1 MHGGM
6 VAAGMRVTCTI
17 AMLLLGVN
25 LFTAAPRP
33 TVDVAA
39 ARRTGRDEASRA
51 LARHVA
57 GMQIAVGY
65 EGKPAFVDTYGD
77 AEAVNHRPVT
87 AATIFHIAS
96 ISKNI
101 LAAVVVRLA
110 EQHRL
115 GLDDPVTKYVPNA
128 PTRGAAIAVR
138 QLLNHTSGMYSF
150 TSRDDAEANEQK
162 VLSHDQVIGLFK
174 DHAPD
179 FQPGTS
185 WRYNNSGF
193 YLAGMVVEAVTGRPY
208 REYVRTNCS
217 GRSG

>member
-1 MHGGM
+1 M
-6 VAAGMRVTCTI
+6 VAARMRVTGTI

-33 TVDVAA
+33 TVDVAT

-65 EGKPAFVDTYGD
+65 EGKLAFVDTYGD
-77 AEAVNHRPVT
+77 AEAVSHRPVT

-101 LAAVVVRLA
+101 LAGVIVRLA

-115 GLDDPVTKYVPNA
+115 GLDD
-128 PTRGAAIAVR
+128 
-138 QLLNHTSGMYSF
+138 
-150 TSRDDAEANEQK
+150 
-162 VLSHDQVIGLFK
+162 
-174 DHAPD
+174 
-179 FQPGTS
+179 
-185 WRYNNSGF
+185 
-193 YLAGMVVEAVTGRPY
+193 AVT
-208 REYVRTNCS
+208 
-217 GRSG
+217 